1 MIRIHRTYKGVMTK
15 ARLAINT
22 PNPVRKAAHIATFNL
37 VLNEFNTGIRAT
49 ASAFPM
55 GRVNL
60 EYYLTAYPNP
70 VIQYL
75 FRLAIGGIAVEDSR
89 YIFEELM
96 ISNIDNADDPMIEQ
110 NAANVILNAYSI
122 TDSIPPNGPVAL
134 E

>member
-22 PNPVRKAAHIATFNL
+22 VNPVTKAAHIATFNL

-55 GRVNL
+55 GGVNL

-70 VIQYL
+70 VI
-75 FRLAIGGIAVEDSR
+75 
-89 YIFEELM
+89 
-96 ISNIDNADDPMIEQ
+96 
-110 NAANVILNAYSI
+110 
-122 TDSIPPNGPVAL
+122 
-134 E
+134 